1 VHVLREEGA
10 EVKVEKYTCDA
21 CGRDVRSY
29 LNFLPVRGL
38 LAVGHN
44 NSYDY
49 DLCRDCY
56 RDVKSLVERYIRDKR
71 EERK

>member
-10 EVKVEKYTCDA
+10 EVKVEKYICDA

-38 LAVGHN
+38 LAVGRYHG
-44 NSYDY
+44 YDY
-49 DLCRDCY
+49 DLCHDCY
-56 RDVKSLVERYIRDKR
+56 NDVKSLVERYVRDKR